1 MDKKEIERWLST
13 LPDDANVAI
22 DEGGL
27 SLVEVNADGSEG
39 EVYLEVGMTPAED
52 KMLNGESE

>member
-1 MDKKEIERWLST
+1 MMSKKEIERWLST

-27 SLVEVNADGSEG
+27 SLVEVEADGSEG
-39 EVYLEVGMTPAED
+39 EAYLEVGLTPREEEIA
-52 KMLNGESE
+52 S

>member
-1 MDKKEIERWLST
+1 MMSKKEIERWLAT

-27 SLVEVNADGSEG
+27 CLVEVNDDGSESDA
-39 EVYLEVGMTPAED
+39 YIEVGLTPDEEKLAD
-52 KMLNGESE
+52 